1 MSRWITIAMLAV
13 VAVFWAAPAMAG
25 WEATEWNMT
34 PEQVEAHMPGVHP
47 TRMSAQLKGVKGRNR
62 GPYVF
67 AGLKLNA
74 TYYYDDH
81 GLAMV
86 MLDAPAGKCPQVAK
100 ALLEAYGPPL
110 TASDQIFFQ
119 VFVWHDE
126 PEQTRVR
133 LLTSQAGFC
142 SLYFERLSDYRAKDL
157 LNVRK

>member
-1 MSRWITIAMLAV
+1 MTIAMLGV
-13 VAVFWAAPAMAG
+13 IAALWTTPALAG

-34 PEQVEAHMPGVHP
+34 PEQVEARMPGVHP
-47 TRMSAQLKGVKGRNR
+47 TRRSAQLEGMKGRNR
-62 GPYVF
+62 GPYTF

-86 MLDAPAGKCPQVAK
+86 MLDPPAGKCPQVGK
-100 ALLEAYGPPL
+100 ALLDAYGPPL
-110 TASDQIFFQ
+110 TASNQIILQ

-142 SLYFERLSDYRAKDL
+142 SLHFERLSDYRANDL
-157 LNVRK
+157 LNVKK